1 MEYAL
6 KIVVCIK
13 QVLDTAAK
21 INIQDGKVDSAGIPR
36 IINPYDEFAIEEAIR
51 IKEKKDDVEITV
63 VSLGPESVKEVLRSG
78 LAMGADNAIHLLD
91 PVFDKLDNLGVARA
105 LSVAIKSIP
114 FDLILCGRQAVDDD
128 MGQIG
133 GVLATILGLPLAT
146 VVTQLDF
153 SEDGS
158 KAIATRQ
165 IEGGAEVYELGLPAL
180 LTCQKGLNEPRLP
193 SLKGIMKAK
202 KKEIKIM
209 DSSAL
214 GWNQLPESRV
224 IHGEASLPP
233 KKSGGLI
240 LEGSPAET
248 VSQLVRLLRD
258 EAKVV

>member
-1 MEYAL
+1 M

-21 INIQDGKVDSAGIPR
+21 INIQSGKIDPSGIPR

-51 IKEKKDDVEITV
+51 IKEKKEDVEVTL
-63 VSLGPESVKEVLRSG
+63 VSLGPETSKEALRSG
-78 LAMGADNAIHLLD
+78 LAMGADNAIHLMD
-91 PVFDKLDNLGVARA
+91 PAFETLDNLGVACV
-105 LSVAIKSIP
+105 LGSYIKSIS
-114 FDLILCGRQAVDDD
+114 FDLVLCGRQAVDDD
-128 MGQIG
+128 MGQVG
-133 GVLATILGLPLAT
+133 GALATILGLPLAT
-146 VVTQLDF
+146 VVTKLDF

-158 KAIATRQ
+158 KAIAIRQ
-165 IEGGAEVYELGLPAL
+165 IEGGSETLELGLPAL

-214 GWNQLPESRV
+214 GWEELPKSRV
-224 IHGEASLPP
+224 AQGNASLPP
-233 KKSGGLI
+233 KKSGGSI
-240 LEGSPAET
+240 LEGSSPEK
-248 VSQLVRLLRD
+248 VSKLARLLRD

>member
-1 MEYAL
+1 M
-6 KIVVCIK
+6 KIVVCVK

-21 INIQDGKVDSAGIPR
+21 INIQGGKVDPSGIPR

-51 IKEKKDDVEITV
+51 IKEKIEGVEITV
-63 VSLGPESVKEVLRSG
+63 VSLGPETSKEVLRSA

-91 PVFDKLDNLGVARA
+91 SEFEKLDNLGVARA
-105 LSVAIKSIP
+105 LALAIKSIS

-133 GVLATILGLPLAT
+133 GALATILGLPLAT
-146 VVTQLDF
+146 VVTKLDF
-153 SEDGS
+153 SDDGS

-165 IEGGAEVYELGLPAL
+165 IEGGSETFELALPAL

-202 KKEIKIM
+202 KKEVKII

-214 GWNQLPESRV
+214 EWDEFPKPRV
-224 IHGEASLPP
+224 LQGDASLPL
-233 KKSGGLI
+233 KRSGGSI
-240 LEGSPAET
+240 LEGSPSEKVAK
-248 VSQLVRLLRD
+248 LVQLLRD

>member
-1 MEYAL
+1 M

-21 INIQDGKVDSAGIPR
+21 INVQDGRIDPSGIPR

-51 IKEKKDDVEITV
+51 IKEKKENVEVAI
-63 VSLGPESVKEVLRSG
+63 VSLGPENSKEVLRSG
-78 LAMGADNAIHLLD
+78 LAMGADNATHLID
-91 PVFDKLDNLGVARA
+91 PEFETLDNLGVAHV
-105 LSVAIKSIP
+105 LSSYIKSIP

-128 MGQIG
+128 MGQVG
-133 GVLATILGLPLAT
+133 GALAAILGLPLAT
-146 VVTQLDF
+146 VMTKLDF

-165 IEGGAEVYELGLPAL
+165 IEGGSETLELGLPAL

-214 GWNQLPESRV
+214 GLEKLPKSTV
-224 IHGEASLPP
+224 TLGDASLPP
-233 KKSGGLI
+233 KRSGGSI
-240 LEGSPAET
+240 LEGSSAEK
-248 VSQLVRLLRD
+248 VSKLARLLRD